1 MSIIVSTSTALVRCF
16 LCGQKGRFDLSKICA
31 FFGHRDTPYTIA
43 LENRLEQTVR
53 QLISQGVDEFW
64 CCEQGTFDW
73 MARSLMLKLKKEFH
87 HITICYIC
95 AYRCS
100 KSKLKWL
107 AEHFDIIYPDEVA
120 NGLLK
125 FAIPRR
131 NSYIINNAD
140 IIICYVNRKSGG
152 AYRAMQFALRK
163 GKTIINLTSQQ

>member
-31 FFGHRDTPYTIA
+31 FFGHRDTPYSVA

-53 QLISQGVDEFW
+53 QLIAEGYDEFW

-73 MARSLMLKLKKEFH
+73 MARSLMLKLKKEFNY
-87 HITICYIC
+87 ITICYIC

-100 KSKLKWL
+100 ESKLKWL

-120 NGLLK
+120 K
-125 FAIPRR
+125 CPPKSAILRR
-131 NSYIINNAD
+131 NRYIVENVDAV
-140 IIICYVNRKSGG
+140 ICYITYNSGG
-152 AYRAMQFALRK
+152 AYQAMQFAIRK
-163 GKTIINLTSQQ
+163 GKIIINMY